1 MPLRGKPSHGQ
12 EEEAAAEAPAE
23 VSDCLI
29 LHSGQGICALSAEPE
44 GNSAKVRCGDPGE
57 EVSPAGGGCWLLLKP
72 LCQGPRLLGAK
83 LALGLS
89 GGPAGN
95 RSLLSPSSLPAG
107 KVTRQLKTGEMRRPL

>member
-12 EEEAAAEAPAE
+12 GEEAGPKLLLRHPN
-23 VSDCLI
+23 CLI

-72 LCQGPRLLGAK
+72 LCQGPRLLEAE

-95 RSLLSPSSLPAG
+95 RSLLSPSSLPG
-107 KVTRQLKTGEMRRPL
+107 WESDQTT